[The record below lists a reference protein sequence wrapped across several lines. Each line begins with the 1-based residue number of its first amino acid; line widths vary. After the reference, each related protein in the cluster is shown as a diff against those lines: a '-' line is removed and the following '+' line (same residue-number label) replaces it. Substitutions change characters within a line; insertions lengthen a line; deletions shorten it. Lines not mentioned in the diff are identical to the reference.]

1 MVDYELV
8 TVPNE
13 GSPTSG
19 MLCMTISE
27 NRVGLYWPVLDALDR
42 PERIMI
48 HRGVKTN
55 EGKLVIQGTDDS
67 YGSIPLDYERKRV
80 SFFNK
85 TFVSLC
91 KEMIMKY
98 GGGKFK
104 KGIFFTVKG
113 TLTDEGTV
121 VFDFHDVMYRE
132 VKVFTR
138 KKTAAG
144 KYTAGKQKTA
154 ARNKS
159 RSTTVRST
167 GARQAMPEADRQ
179 AFNTSMGFSMPN
191 MGTAMGSMAY

>member
-113 TLTDEGTV
+113 ELVEGNMV

-132 VKVFTR
+132 VKVVART
-138 KKTAAG
+138 KTATG
-144 KYTAGKQKTA
+144 KYTAGKQKPA

-159 RSTTVRST
+159 RSASVRST
-167 GARQAMPEADRQ
+167 GATRTAPEAERQ

-191 MGTAMGSMAY
+191 MGAVGGMAY

>member
-42 PERIMI
+42 PDRIMI

-55 EGKLVIQGTDDS
+55 EGKLVIEGTDDS

-85 TFVSLC
+85 TFVGLC
-91 KEMIMKY
+91 KEMIVKY

-113 TLTDEGTV
+113 ELVEENMV
-121 VFDFHDVMYRE
+121 VFDFHNVMYRE
-132 VKVFTR
+132 VKVVART
-138 KKTAAG
+138 KTVTG

-159 RSTTVRST
+159 RSTSARST
-167 GARQAMPEADRQ
+167 GATRTVSEAERQ
-179 AFNTSMGFSMPN
+179 AFSTSKGFSMPN
-191 MGTAMGSMAY
+191 MGAVGGMAY

>member
-55 EGKLVIQGTDDS
+55 EGKLVIEGTDDS
-67 YGSIPLDYERKRV
+67 YGSIPLDYGRKRV

-113 TLTDEGTV
+113 ELVEGNMV

-132 VKVFTR
+132 VKVVAR

-154 ARNKS
+154 ARNKP
-159 RSTTVRST
+159 RSASARST
-167 GARQAMPEADRQ
+167 GARQEVPEAERQ

-191 MGTAMGSMAY
+191 MRAVGGMAY